1 MRHPHSP
8 ESRES
13 KDLVYTLDIDY
24 EKCTGCQSCSVACS
38 LKRERVCNPL
48 LGRMQV
54 ARWEAEGLH
63 VPVVCHQCED
73 APCQRVCPVNA
84 LPRNPLHQVI
94 EVDYD
99 RCIGCRI
106 CVLACPFGAMLVNPH
121 TRKVMKCDHCQGDP
135 LCIHVCQ
142 NQAIKY
148 VPLTQ
153 ALYAKRMAGS
163 LRVKQY
169 LMAAAT

>member
-1 MRHPHSP
+1 MIYTI
-8 ESRES
+8 
-13 KDLVYTLDIDY
+13 DLDY

-38 LKRERVCNPL
+38 LKQERVCNPL
-48 LGRMQV
+48 LGRIQV

-63 VPVVCHQCED
+63 VPVVCCQCED

-84 LPRNPLHQVI
+84 LARDPASQVI

-99 RCIGCRI
+99 RCIGCRM

-121 TRKVMKCDHCQGDP
+121 TLKIIKCDHCQGDP
-135 LCIHVCQ
+135 LCVKVCQ

-148 VPLTQ
+148 VPLTE
-153 ALYAKRMAGS
+153 ALRAKRMAGS
-163 LRVKQY
+163 QRV
-169 LMAAAT
+169 LDSISATA